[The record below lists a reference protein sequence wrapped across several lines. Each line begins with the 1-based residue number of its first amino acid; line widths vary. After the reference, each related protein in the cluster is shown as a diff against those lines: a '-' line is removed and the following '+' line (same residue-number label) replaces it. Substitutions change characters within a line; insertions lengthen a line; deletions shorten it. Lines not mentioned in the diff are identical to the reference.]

1 MDFDGFLV
9 QMRIE
14 VEGVEQAAA
23 PLWALAMRGATQQA
37 PTGTVGVPAAAAMPL
52 KPDAAS

>member
-14 VEGVEQAAA
+14 LEGIERVAA
-23 PLWALAMRGATQQA
+23 PLWALAVVASTHEAPGGDGTGALA
-37 PTGTVGVPAAAAMPL
+37 DDGGR
-52 KPDAAS
+52 

>member
-14 VEGVEQAAA
+14 LDGVERVAA
-23 PLWALAMRGATQQA
+23 PLWALATSAATRE
-37 PTGTVGVPAAAAMPL
+37 VPGGERDSATDDEPC
-52 KPDAAS
+52 P

>member
-14 VEGVEQAAA
+14 LDGVERVAA
-23 PLWALAMRGATQQA
+23 PLWALAVPTATQEA
-37 PTGTVGVPAAAAMPL
+37 LGDNGTVPAT
-52 KPDAAS
+52 DERCH

>member
-14 VEGVEQAAA
+14 LDGIERVAA
-23 PLWALAMRGATQQA
+23 PLWALA
-37 PTGTVGVPAAAAMPL
+37 VPASVPASVPEAPGGDGIAAVA
-52 KPDAAS
+52 DEAGH

>member
-14 VEGVEQAAA
+14 LDGVEQVAA
-23 PLWALAMRGATQQA
+23 PLWALA
-37 PTGTVGVPAAAAMPL
+37 VPAATHEAPGRDGTAPAA
-52 KPDAAS
+52 DERRR

>member
-14 VEGVEQAAA
+14 LDGIERVAA
-23 PLWALAMRGATQQA
+23 PLWALA
-37 PTGTVGVPAAAAMPL
+37 VPASVPEAPGGDGIAAVA
-52 KPDAAS
+52 DEAGH